1 MIRLNWRQL
10 KTRNSL
16 DLPILEVK
24 TGFYSKKAFELFTNV
39 LNSEKTYEFM
49 ASPVYGLRVKIVE
62 LLSTAV
68 HLKDSP
74 SIYAIPDEVG
84 ETTIFLKSFYASFPN
99 LPSIGSVKLYI
110 KEVIDANITNDLN
123 YTEEDRELIR
133 LKYWFDSGVAKP
145 KSEDYE
151 DLIGIPF
158 NAFESKVAENLID
171 EYFKYRSEFWHGDW
185 TIKNSEIVNCDN
197 LMFKQLIAYK
207 KLKDM
212 LK

>member
-1 MIRLNWRQL
+1 MIRLNWRQP
-10 KTRNSL
+10 KKITSL

-49 ASPVYGLRVKIVE
+49 ASPVYGLRIKIVE

-84 ETTIFLKSFYASFPN
+84 ETTIFLKSFYAMHPN
-99 LPSIGSVKLYI
+99 LPNIGSVKLYI

-123 YTEEDRELIR
+123 YTEEDCELIR

-145 KSEDYE
+145 KPEDYK

-158 NAFESKVAENLID
+158 NVFESKVAEDLID
-171 EYFKYRSEFWHGDW
+171 EYFKCRSEFWYGDW
-185 TIKNSEIVNCDN
+185 TIKNAEIVGCEN
-197 LMFKQLIAYK
+197 LLFRQLIAYK